1 MSNKIMKKLKVD
13 YKEVSQY
20 GSNLA
25 DEMTKILSE
34 ELAKEI
40 DKEILR
46 SLGIFERPIRRKNS
60 INKIF
65 NEK

>member
-1 MSNKIMKKLKVD
+1 MKKLKVD

-20 GSNLA
+20 GSDIA

-34 ELAKEI
+34 ELSKEI

-46 SLGIFERPIRRKNS
+46 SLGIFERPMRRMNS

>member
-1 MSNKIMKKLKVD
+1 MKRLKVD

-20 GSNLA
+20 GSDIA

-34 ELAKEI
+34 ELSKEI

-46 SLGIFERPIRRKNS
+46 SLGIFERPMRRMNS

>member
-1 MSNKIMKKLKVD
+1 MKKLKVD

-20 GSNLA
+20 ESDIA

-34 ELAKEI
+34 ELSKEI

-46 SLGIFERPIRRKNS
+46 SLGIFERPMRRKNS

>member
-1 MSNKIMKKLKVD
+1 MSKMKKLKVD

-20 GSNLA
+20 GSDIA

-34 ELAKEI
+34 ELSKEI

-46 SLGIFERPIRRKNS
+46 SLGIFERPMRRKNS

>member
-1 MSNKIMKKLKVD
+1 MSKMKKLKVD

-20 GSNLA
+20 ESDIA

-34 ELAKEI
+34 ELSKEI

-46 SLGIFERPIRRKNS
+46 SLGIFERPMRRKNS

>member
-20 GSNLA
+20 GSDIA